1 MTKSDLI
8 LLIADRTQQTQ
19 KTIEE
24 IIDAY
29 HDIIIDVLADDE
41 NSDKINITNFGT
53 FSVSQRNGRE
63 GRDPRSGEKKLIPAS
78 RNIHFKPSKKVKEIL
93 NP

>member
-1 MTKSDLI
+1 MTKNDLI

-19 KTIEE
+19 KIIEQ

-29 HDIIIDVLADDE
+29 HDIIVDVLCDGDF
-41 NSDKINITNFGT
+41 SDKINITNFGT

-78 RNIHFKPSKKVKEIL
+78 RNVHFKASKKIKEKL
-93 NP
+93 NQ